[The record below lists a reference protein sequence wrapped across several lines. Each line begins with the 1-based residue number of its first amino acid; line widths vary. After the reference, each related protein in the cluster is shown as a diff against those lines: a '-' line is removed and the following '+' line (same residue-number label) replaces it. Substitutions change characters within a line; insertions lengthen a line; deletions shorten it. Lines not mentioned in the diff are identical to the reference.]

1 MTFRLLTVGLTL
13 LASGIVARAPYQQPD
28 PKTLYDDNCMKCHG
42 VRGLPPKTMKAKF
55 PKIATFDAAFIAS
68 RSDDSVVKIL
78 TSGKGED
85 MKSFKEKLTHEQMEI
100 VAKYVRTLGSK

>member
-1 MTFRLLTVGLTL
+1 MNIRLLTTGLVL
-13 LASGIVARAPYQQPD
+13 LASATVARAAMQPAD

-68 RSDDSVVKIL
+68 RSDDSVVKVL
-78 TSGKGED
+78 TRGKNED
-85 MKSFKEKLTHEQMEI
+85 MVSFKDKLTPEQMMI
-100 VAKYVRTLGSK
+100 VAKYVRVLGSK